1 MQVFLYII
9 KLTYYQ
15 IITLFFL
22 YFCPMSQD
30 LPLRTVT
37 VMRYILPLR
46 EGGSLPALA
55 EADDDFKY
63 VLKFRGAGHGVKMLI
78 SELLGGKISQVLGL
92 PIPELVFANLD
103 VDFGRTEA
111 DEEIQDLL
119 KFSEGLNLG
128 LHFLSEAI
136 AYDPSVKVDS
146 LLASKIIWLDAYI
159 TNIDRTFKNTN
170 LLMWHKEL
178 WLIDNGASLYFHHSW
193 MNFEKHALSPF
204 TYIKDHVLLSQA
216 TMIDEA
222 DQFAKSV
229 LTDEILH
236 EIVELIPLDWLN
248 WDDTDDSPEQIKE
261 VYFNFLKTRRDH
273 SVNFVNEAKNAR
285 K

>member
-1 MQVFLYII
+1 MV
-9 KLTYYQ
+9 
-15 IITLFFL
+15 
-22 YFCPMSQD
+22 D
-30 LPLRTVT
+30 LSLRTVT

-78 SELLGGKISQVLGL
+78 SELLGGKIAQVLGL
-92 PIPELVFANLD
+92 PLPELVFANLD

-136 AYDPSVKVDS
+136 AYDPSIQIDP
-146 LLASKIIWLDAYI
+146 LLASKIVWLDAYI

-170 LLMWHKEL
+170 LLIWHQEL
-178 WLIDNGASLYFHHSW
+178 WVIDNGASFYFHHSW
-193 MNFEKHALSPF
+193 TNFEKHSLSSFP
-204 TYIKDHVLLSQA
+204 YIKDHVLLSQA
-216 TMIDEA
+216 SLLKEA
-222 DQFAKSV
+222 DEFAKSV
-229 LTDEILH
+229 LTDEVLKSIVDLLPH
-236 EIVELIPLDWLN
+236 EWLDWN
-248 WDDTDDSPEQIKE
+248 DTDDSPAQIKE
-261 VYFNFLKTRRDH
+261 IYFQFLKTRRDH
-273 SVNFVNEAKNAR
+273 SVNFLNEATNAR
-285 K
+285 G

>member
-1 MQVFLYII
+1 ME
-9 KLTYYQ
+9 
-15 IITLFFL
+15 
-22 YFCPMSQD
+22 D
-30 LPLRTVT
+30 LSLRTVT

-78 SELLGGKISQVLGL
+78 SELLGGMIAVKLGL
-92 PIPELVFANLD
+92 QIPELVFANLD

-128 LHFLSEAI
+128 LHFLSGAI
-136 AYDPSVKVDS
+136 AYDSSVKIDP
-146 LLASKIIWLDAYI
+146 LLASKIVWLDAFI

-178 WLIDNGASLYFHHSW
+178 WIIDNGASFYFHHSW
-193 MNFEKHALSPF
+193 QNFEAAAKTPF
-204 TYIKDHVLLSQA
+204 KYVKDHVLLARA
-216 TMIDEA
+216 TKLVEA
-222 DQFAKSV
+222 DAFAK
-229 LTDEILH
+229 EILTEEFFRNLVKLLPEEWLQWNDADESPQ
-236 EIVELIPLDWLN
+236 EIRD
-248 WDDTDDSPEQIKE
+248 
-261 VYFNFLKTRRDH
+261 VYFQFLKTRLAH
-273 SVNFVNEAKNAR
+273 SEIFLKEAQDAR
-285 K
+285 G

>member
-1 MQVFLYII
+1 MTQ
-9 KLTYYQ
+9 Q
-15 IITLFFL
+15 LF
-22 YFCPMSQD
+22 
-30 LPLRTVT
+30 LRTVT

-78 SELLGGKISQVLGL
+78 SELLGGKIAEKLGL
-92 PIPELVFANLD
+92 QIPELVFANLD

-128 LHFLSEAI
+128 LHFLSGAI
-136 AYDPSVKVDS
+136 AYDSSVKIDE
-146 LLASKIIWLDAYI
+146 LLASKIVWLDAFI

-178 WLIDNGASLYFHHSW
+178 WIIDNGASFYFHHSW
-193 MNFEKHALSPF
+193 QNFDAAAKTPF
-204 TYIKDHVLLSQA
+204 KYVKDHVLLSQA
-216 TMIDEA
+216 MLLNEA
-222 DQFAKSV
+222 DKFAQEH
-229 LTDEILH
+229 LNDEFFRSL
-236 EIVELIPLDWLN
+236 VNLIPEDWLQWN
-248 WDDTDDSPEQIKE
+248 DADENPEEIRE
-261 VYFNFLKTRRDH
+261 TYFQFLKTRLAN
-273 SVNFVNEAKNAR
+273 SEIFLKEAQNAR
-285 K
+285 G